1 MAKKMGRPRKTISA
15 NEKLEKG
22 EAVKAHAERM
32 KAEGYVFRGTWI
44 KKTVWEEILRAAEA
58 DGVTS
63 GEVIERAVL
72 RVKKYPVPRN
82 TPHKS

>member
-1 MAKKMGRPRKTISA
+1 MSKKMGRPRKTISA

-44 KKTVWEEILRAAEA
+44 KKIVWDEILKEA
-58 DGVTS
+58 DSEGITS
-63 GEVIERAVL
+63 GDVIERAVT
-72 RVKKYPVPRN
+72 RDKNNSIPRN
-82 TPHKS
+82 TPSKS